1 MPADPGMVAAYRD
14 ALDKAGVTVTVT
26 RINGFAPNAVTV
38 KAENIRAIVRADT
51 PNTTETA
58 QGGYATT
65 RMGAMTEGDRVVIL
79 MAADLAALNFPLP
92 VKKNDRITLFDD
104 AGNEVDVLNVTT
116 VDAYKRAAAG
126 AIELKAAGVQ

>member
-1 MPADPGMVAAYRD
+1 MATVLAAVMIAAIIVVAVMVVDVGAAVSARH
-14 ALDKAGVTVTVT
+14 
-26 RINGFAPNAVTV
+26 
-38 KAENIRAIVRADT
+38 RAQA
-51 PNTTETA
+51 
-58 QGGYATT
+58 
-65 RMGAMTEGDRVVIL
+65 
-79 MAADLAALNFPLP
+79 AADLAALNFPLP